1 MWMKNIFVK
10 QQRKKKQCVDQK
22 KTVLQGRGGS
32 EGEEVDDAKHPNQL
46 SLAHLLDI
54 WA

>member
-1 MWMKNIFVK
+1 MRIGEH
-10 QQRKKKQCVDQK
+10 
-22 KTVLQGRGGS
+22 LGAGGGR

>member
-1 MWMKNIFVK
+1 MRIGE
-10 QQRKKKQCVDQK
+10 D
-22 KTVLQGRGGS
+22 LLGGGS